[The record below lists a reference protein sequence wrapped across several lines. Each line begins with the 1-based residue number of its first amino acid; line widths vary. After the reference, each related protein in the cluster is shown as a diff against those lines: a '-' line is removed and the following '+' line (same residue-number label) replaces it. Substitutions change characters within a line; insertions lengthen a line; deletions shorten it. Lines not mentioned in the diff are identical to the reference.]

1 MISYINTVSNILWF
15 FSRTAGEIAIYAG
28 LPGLLIPLIAGA
40 YKVLEAIKRSDKGED
55 SILFYFVFGKA
66 GYFSSIL

>member
-28 LPGLLIPLIAGA
+28 LPGLFIPLIAGA
-40 YKVLEAIKRSDKGED
+40 YKVLEAIKQSGT
-55 SILFYFVFGKA
+55 GKI
-66 GYFSSIL
+66 SW